1 MTQENRQKNPEE
13 LRRMGLVERSRH
25 LAYQK
30 PDSRVEEA
38 QNLAKFRIQNKFQL
52 IRDKTQSEENSA
64 EVRERHQLTGEL
76 KSAEARARVNSL
88 KIKYEDCRN
97 REMNRIFLAQPT
109 SLRALRLSSLLEEPL
124 NDAKR
129 IKALSRYGGNDGL
142 NEIDRNRCETI
153 IDDREGLTYE
163 RKMT

>member
-1 MTQENRQKNPEE
+1 MTLENRQKNPEE
-13 LRRMGLVERSRH
+13 LRKMCLVERSRY

-30 PDSRVEEA
+30 PDKEVEEA
-38 QNLAKFRIQNKFQL
+38 QNLAKVRIQNKFQL
-52 IRDKTQSEENSA
+52 NREKPQPGENST
-64 EVRERHQLTGEL
+64 EMRERDQLTGEL

-88 KIKYEDCRN
+88 KLKYEDCRN

-109 SLRALRLSSLLEEPL
+109 SLRALRLSTLLEEPL

-129 IKALSRYGGNDGL
+129 IKALSRYGGNDSL
-142 NEIDRNRCETI
+142 NEIDRIRCETI

-163 RKMT
+163 RKMA